1 MLIRFNV
8 KNFLSFDK
16 TEEGKSLEFSMI
28 TGKVL
33 RKNDHVYNDD
43 RLKLLKLA
51 TVYGANAS
59 GKSNFVKALSFVKE
73 TIKNG
78 FTVGHVNKYCR
89 VSEENRD
96 LPSYFE
102 LEIKIKDKYYSYGFE
117 AILSKSI
124 FISEWL
130 IELSYDSEEKLIFSR
145 DIPKGI
151 FEFGDGIRESGE
163 YDRLKFYSEDI
174 ACDDSVLF
182 LKIMNQHKNNLYNKQ
197 KNEDLNAFANVYK
210 WIRDDISIRFP
221 NSSIS
226 NYDYLK
232 ETDNLDKIQELI
244 SSFGTGIKRLC
255 MVEIPL
261 DKALESLP
269 EQVRLKLE
277 TDIEKTKKILEEQK
291 IKNDKNKNGFDIG
304 IGIGIR
310 ADMLFLLFDINK
322 DGITCRTIKF
332 LHEKE
337 NIMFDLSEES
347 DGTRRVLDLIEILLT
362 TSGKT
367 YIVDELDRCLHPSLT
382 YHFIE
387 LYLQIA
393 KTRDIQLI
401 VTTHESRLLDFE
413 LLRRDE
419 VWFIDKDNSGK
430 SKIYSLEEYN
440 TRFDKKIDKAYLDGR
455 YGGVPIFNTLFP
467 M

>member
-16 TEEGKSLEFSMI
+16 TEDGKSLEFSMI

-33 RKNDHVYNDD
+33 RKNDHVHHDD
-43 RLKLLKLA
+43 RLKLLRLA

-59 GKSNFVKALSFVKE
+59 GKSNFVKALSFAKE

-89 VSEENRD
+89 VSEENKD

-117 AILSKSI
+117 AILSKGI

-130 IELSYDSEEKLIFSR
+130 VELSYDSEEKLIFSR
-145 DIPKGI
+145 DIPKGS
-151 FEFGDGIRESGE
+151 FEFGDSIRESGQ

-174 ACDDSVLF
+174 AFDDSVLF
-182 LKIMNQHKNNLYNKQ
+182 LKIMNQHKNNLYNEQ
-197 KNEDLNAFANVYK
+197 RNEDLNAFANVYK
-210 WIRDDISIRFP
+210 WICDGISIRFP

-226 NYDYLK
+226 NYDYLR
-232 ETDNLDKIQELI
+232 ETDNLNKIQELI
-244 SSFGTGIKRLC
+244 SSFGTGIKKLC
-255 MVEIPL
+255 MVEISL

-269 EQVRLKLE
+269 ERVRLKLE
-277 TDIEKTKKILEEQK
+277 TDIEITKKMFEDQERKNSKNNKKMIGSGK
-291 IKNDKNKNGFDIG
+291 IV
-304 IGIGIR
+304 IR
-310 ADMLFLLFDINK
+310 ADMFFLLFDINK
-322 DGITCRTIKF
+322 NGVTCRTIKF
-332 LHEKE
+332 VHEKE
-337 NIMFDLSEES
+337 NVMFDLSEES
-347 DGTRRVLDLIEILLT
+347 DGTRRILDLIEILLT

-367 YIVDELDRCLHPSLT
+367 YIIDELDRCLHPSLT
-382 YHFIE
+382 YRFIE

-393 KTRDIQLI
+393 KTKDIQLI
-401 VTTHESRLLDFE
+401 VTTHESRLLDFK

-440 TRFDKKIDKAYLDGR
+440 TRFDQKIDKAYLDGR

-467 M
+467 V